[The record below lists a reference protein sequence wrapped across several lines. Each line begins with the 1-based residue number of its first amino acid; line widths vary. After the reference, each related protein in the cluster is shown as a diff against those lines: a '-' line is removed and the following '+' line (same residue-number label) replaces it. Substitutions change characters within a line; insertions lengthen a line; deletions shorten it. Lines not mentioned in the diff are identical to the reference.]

1 MQFSVDLLELFVEL
15 LFVFASGCH
24 IVLPVSFLLVLFSY
38 LGIQKLY
45 IDFSFIGD
53 HIVQIRKR
61 IMMSVHEI
69 KICLIMVKQRIVTHA
84 N

>member
-1 MQFSVDLLELFVEL
+1 MQFSVDLLELFVKL

-53 HIVQIRKR
+53 HIV
-61 IMMSVHEI
+61 
-69 KICLIMVKQRIVTHA
+69 
-84 N
+84 